1 MEYVENPMTIGDYP
15 YYQSQEDY
23 EKEMR
28 KQNLEEKIEYLKNEI
43 EIEYDES
50 LRDEYVGLLCLLQEE
65 LNYLDSL
72 WKSMYEYWKWKENTK
87 MNKIQK
93 QYKINEKLTKLSAK
107 KMFEELGFRQV
118 LCINQNNSEHA
129 QIKYEA
135 VFANCIKRE
144 VR

>member
-43 EIEYDES
+43 EIEYA
-50 LRDEYVGLLCLLQEE
+50 GFLCLLQEE

-72 WKSMYEYWKWKENTK
+72 WKSIYEYWKWKENTK
-87 MNKIQK
+87 MNKIQE
-93 QYKINEKLTKLSAK
+93 QYKIIENLTKLSAK
-107 KMFEELGFRQV
+107 EMFEEHHIFPMQIANVV
-118 LCINQNNSEHA
+118 LNNG
-129 QIKYEA
+129 
-135 VFANCIKRE
+135 
-144 VR
+144 

>member
-1 MEYVENPMTIGDYP
+1 MIPKKALQSFFIFQNILKSHIIFVKYIIYDIIKQLKYTIRKEIKMEYVENPMTIGDYP

-50 LRDEYVGLLCLLQEE
+50 LRDEYAGFLCLLQEE

-72 WKSMYEYWKWKENTK
+72 
-87 MNKIQK
+87 
-93 QYKINEKLTKLSAK
+93 
-107 KMFEELGFRQV
+107 
-118 LCINQNNSEHA
+118 
-129 QIKYEA
+129 
-135 VFANCIKRE
+135 
-144 VR
+144 

>member
-28 KQNLEEKIEYLKNEI
+28 KQNLEEKLEYLKNEI

-93 QYKINEKLTKLSAK
+93 QYKIIENLTKLSAK
-107 KMFEELGFRQV
+107 EMFEELRRT
-118 LCINQNNSEHA
+118 IWE
-129 QIKYEA
+129 IK
-135 VFANCIKRE
+135 N
-144 VR
+144 